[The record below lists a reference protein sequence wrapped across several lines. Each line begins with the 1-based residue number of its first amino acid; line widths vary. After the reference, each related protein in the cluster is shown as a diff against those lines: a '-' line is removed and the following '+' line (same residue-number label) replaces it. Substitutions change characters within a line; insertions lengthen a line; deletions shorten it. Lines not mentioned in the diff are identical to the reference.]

1 MGKWDQGLGADS
13 GSWQS
18 LERRSL
24 GRSLGVLRTALLFL
38 TLFAAGLQDF
48 PMSLSTYVCDS
59 ESLGRAV
66 PGEKEGRKV
75 QKRPR
80 AEGRR
85 PSVWLR
91 QVSEEFLGS
100 WLQ

>member
-1 MGKWDQGLGADS
+1 M
-13 GSWQS
+13 
-18 LERRSL
+18 
-24 GRSLGVLRTALLFL
+24 
-38 TLFAAGLQDF
+38 FA
-48 PMSLSTYVCDS
+48 DS
-59 ESLGRAV
+59 ESVSSAV